1 MKTMITVKLI
11 VKVIDN
17 AGAISILL
25 KDGELPKLT
34 IPEPDDRY
42 DVDDLIKD
50 MLKYVNGSIT
60 YFPAKLVDFS
70 IWPEISVYYTI
81 LHPKEFLDEKPNY
94 TLAHFNSSFSTQD
107 SLAVRKAFSVPYY

>member
-1 MKTMITVKLI
+1 MITVKII

-25 KDGELPKLT
+25 KDGQLPKLT
-34 IPEPDDRY
+34 ISEPDDQG
-42 DVDDLIKD
+42 DIETIIKD
-50 MLKYVNGSIT
+50 ILKYVNGSIT
-60 YFPAKLVDFS
+60 YFPMKLVDFS

-94 TLAHFNSSFSTQD
+94 TLANINSGFSAQD
-107 SLAVRKAFSVPYY
+107 SVAIRKAFSVPYY